1 MMTEHLKGAIAMITA
16 CTIWGLSAIY
26 YKQLSETPP
35 IEVLCHRTLWSV
47 VVFTLFLRLRN
58 RLEEL
63 KIVFRNRKLVQTLF
77 WAAAMISTNWFFFI
91 WSVHNDRATEAS
103 FGYYI
108 FPLVA
113 VVFGL
118 FFFNE
123 RLSLMKWISVIL
135 ATIAVLILAI
145 SQNILPFIA
154 LVLSISFGIY
164 GMLKKQIS
172 LGPVLSVTS
181 EVILLLPVA
190 LILLLYWHLD
200 GSGSFGTNIT
210 TTSLLIFSGPM
221 TAIPLMLFSYAARRV
236 QMTSLGI
243 IQYLNPSLQFFVAIF
258 IFLEP
263 FGLWQA
269 VAFGFIWL
277 ALFIY
282 SFASISTKQLI

>member
-1 MMTEHLKGAIAMITA
+1 MTEHLKGAIAMIAA

-35 IEVLCHRTLWSV
+35 IEVLCHRTVWSV
-47 VVFTLFLRLRN
+47 VAFTIFLRLQN

-123 RLSLMKWISVIL
+123 RLSLMKWISVVL

-221 TAIPLMLFSYAARRV
+221 TAVPLMLFSYAARRV

-269 VAFGFIWL
+269 VAFALIWL

>member
-1 MMTEHLKGAIAMITA
+1 MTEHLKGAIAMIIA
-16 CTIWGLSAIY
+16 CTVWGLSAIY

-35 IEVLCHRTLWSV
+35 IEVLCHRTIWSV
-47 VVFTLFLRLRN
+47 VAFTLFLRLQN
-58 RLEEL
+58 RLQEL

-123 RLSLMKWISVIL
+123 RLSLMKWVSVVL

-154 LVLSISFGIY
+154 LVLSITFGIY

-190 LILLLYWHLD
+190 IILLLYWHLD
-200 GSGSFGTNIT
+200 GTGSFGTNIT

-221 TAIPLMLFSYAARRV
+221 TAVPLMLFSYAARRV

-243 IQYLNPSLQFFVAIF
+243 IQYLNPSLQFFVALF

-263 FGLWQA
+263 FGLWHA
-269 VAFGFIWL
+269 VAFGLIWL

-282 SFASISTKQLI
+282 SFGSISTKNLI